1 MEYIASWMIARG
13 LVHHPVESLHQKT
26 AVIDGTHAFV
36 GGVDLLIEKQGDYDR
51 WDTPMHA
58 FNTPLRRNE

>member
-1 MEYIASWMIARG
+1 M
-13 LVHHPVESLHQKT
+13 
-26 AVIDGTHAFV
+26 DGTHAFV